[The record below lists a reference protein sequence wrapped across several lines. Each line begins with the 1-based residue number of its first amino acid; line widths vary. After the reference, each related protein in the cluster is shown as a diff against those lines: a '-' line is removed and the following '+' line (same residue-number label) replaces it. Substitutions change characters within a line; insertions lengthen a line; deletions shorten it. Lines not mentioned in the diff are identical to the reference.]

1 MLFPFKMLSPSEL
14 GTVHEYFVCFSSQ
27 FHFKT
32 SLKLPTYVTFQWGF
46 TTRKV
51 AKTKL
56 AKVIVTFSHHLSYS
70 RAHFLCCCCTCAV
83 MFLSVGE
90 NVFLYECASFIW
102 PHTVTNVHL
111 SSLIL
116 LKKINITNR
125 IWEEW

>member
-32 SLKLPTYVTFQWGF
+32 SLKLPAYVTFQWGF

-56 AKVIVTFSHHLSYS
+56 AKVIVTFLTPSLLFKSPFPLLLLLLLYMCSHVSLS
-70 RAHFLCCCCTCAV
+70 
-83 MFLSVGE
+83 
-90 NVFLYECASFIW
+90 W
-102 PHTVTNVHL
+102 
-111 SSLIL
+111 
-116 LKKINITNR
+116 
-125 IWEEW
+125 